1 MKKNILSLAIAASAV
16 LAFASCG
23 PKPAAPQTVDGIV
36 LDASMNTVTLITT
49 MGDTL
54 NISTMNA
61 DPAKVAGVLID
72 DSVKLTY
79 LPVDMGGVQVLQ
91 AQELTVTAHS
101 PYFYIQGA
109 WVEPNPID
117 PAAVQGMQLNQDG
130 TASSIGMATLQI
142 TGWNLTDANT
152 LILNETSIGNKQT
165 IKGMDTLTV
174 VKLNADSLVLAGK
187 DGGVMWRLGRQ
198 K

>member
-101 PYFYIQGA
+101 PYFYIQGV